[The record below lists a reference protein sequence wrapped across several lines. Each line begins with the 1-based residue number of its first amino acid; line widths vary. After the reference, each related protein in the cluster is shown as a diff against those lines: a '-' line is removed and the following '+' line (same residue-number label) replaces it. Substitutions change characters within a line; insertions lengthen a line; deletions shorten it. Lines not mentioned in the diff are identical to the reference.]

1 MMARRRGPTRAQRS
15 SAIRA
20 KWAAHVGGWQRS
32 GSRQIDYCRE
42 HGLNAKY
49 FGLWKSRLARAGT
62 VASPATE
69 ATPPTLVP
77 VVVRPDRAPA
87 AAKGRTDK
95 VPPQALGLRVMLPNG
110 VELSFQLQSARAVS
124 PLLTEFA
131 RLSC

>member
-1 MMARRRGPTRAQRS
+1 MLGAGSQ
-15 SAIRA
+15 
-20 KWAAHVGGWQRS
+20 AAAV
-32 GSRQIDYCRE
+32 DYCRE

-87 AAKGRTDK
+87 AAMGRTDK
-95 VPPQALGLRVMLPNG
+95 VPPQTLGLSVILPNG

-124 PLLTEFA
+124 PLLAELA